1 MANKKI
7 PQEIEKLSFEQAIDK
22 LTAIVQKI
30 ETGQVPLEESLR
42 QYEQG
47 MLLIA
52 HCRQILQQA
61 EKRIEMIGQTTPQ
74 SPAESLGKQPDD
86 DDEDGHEEEENQPD
100 KPEITDDTPLF

>member
-1 MANKKI
+1 MANKKV

-61 EKRIEMIGQTTPQ
+61 EKRIEMIGQAVP
-74 SPAESLGKQPDD
+74 PASSEISGKQQDD
-86 DDEDGHEEEENQPD
+86 GEEGEQEENQTD

>member
-1 MANKKI
+1 MAKKQI

-61 EKRIEMIGQTTPQ
+61 EKRIEVIGQTAPQ
-74 SPAESLGKQPDD
+74 SSSDNAQQEQDDASESAEPS
-86 DDEDGHEEEENQPD
+86 
-100 KPEITDDTPLF
+100 DDTPLF

>member
-61 EKRIEMIGQTTPQ
+61 EKRIEMISQAVP
-74 SPAESLGKQPDD
+74 PASAEKSGKQQD
-86 DDEDGHEEEENQPD
+86 DDEDNEEEENQMD
-100 KPEITDDTPLF
+100 KPEITGDTPLF

>member
-1 MANKKI
+1 MANKKV

-61 EKRIEMIGQTTPQ
+61 EKRIEMIGQTVP
-74 SPAESLGKQPDD
+74 PASAEISGKQQDD
-86 DDEDGHEEEENQPD
+86 GEEGEEEENQTD